1 MCGMRDVLQNAKFQ
15 DQVLAKIQE
24 LEEKIVMLNG
34 PEVMGKLDAALLAD
48 PENQGVM
55 AQKKGRRSHWDKF
68 KNLFEQKRGAQTDQ

>member
-55 AQKKGRRSHWDKF
+55 AQKERSK
-68 KNLFEQKRGAQTDQ
+68 KPLG